1 MDDRRTREAGAASA
15 EARRAVPSL
24 ARKPVEEFRQN
35 LMVRY
40 LHAMAAHDAQAAA
53 EPSATGPEAPAVT
66 PRPAERP
73 TPPTELQVSHIAQR
87 TVVGVALDTPFMD
100 IARMLAREQLGAVPV
115 VDAEGRVVG
124 VVAES
129 DLLARAAAQASS
141 DAKPGTLG
149 KLLGRRPRT
158 VGGTAV
164 TLMSAP
170 ALTAHPW
177 TPVVEAA
184 RDAARSRVR
193 QVFVTDHKGRLVGV
207 VSRGELLH
215 ALVRDDAAIRDEV
228 VSHVLPDLLGIG
240 PARVDVEVHD
250 GVVTLSGP
258 VPTDLIPRLTDAVA
272 CIPDVLDVTD
282 HLTAA

>member
-1 MDDRRTREAGAASA
+1 M
-15 EARRAVPSL
+15 PSL

-40 LHAMAAHDAQAAA
+40 LHAMAAHDAQAVAEPAPA
-53 EPSATGPEAPAVT
+53 EPSAGSGTRRTAEPPAS
-66 PRPAERP
+66 P
-73 TPPTELQVSHIAQR
+73 TQLQVSHIAQR
-87 TVVGVALDTPFMD
+87 TVVGVDLDTPFMD

-115 VDAEGRVVG
+115 VDAAGRVVG

-129 DLLARAAAQASS
+129 DLLARAATQASS
-141 DAKPGTLG
+141 DKPGTLG

-158 VGGTAV
+158 VGGTAA

-170 ALTAHPW
+170 ALTVHPR

-215 ALVRDDAAIRDEV
+215 ALVRDDAAIREEV
-228 VSHVLPDLLGIG
+228 VSHILRDQSGID
-240 PARVDVEVHD
+240 PTRVDVKVHD

-272 CIPDVLDVTD
+272 DIPDVLDVAD
-282 HLTAA
+282 HLTAV

>member
-15 EARRAVPSL
+15 EARRAVPVL
-24 ARKPVEEFRQN
+24 AGTPTEDFRQN

-40 LHAMAAHDAQAAA
+40 LHAMAAHDSQAAA
-53 EPSATGPEAPAVT
+53 EPSAAGPASPTVT
-66 PRPAERP
+66 PRRAEP
-73 TPPTELQVSHIAQR
+73 STPSTELQVSHIAQR
-87 TVVGVALDTPFMD
+87 TAVGVELDTPFMD

-141 DAKPGTLG
+141 DEKPGPLG

-158 VGGTAV
+158 VGGTAA

-170 ALTAHPW
+170 VLTAHPW
-177 TPVVEAA
+177 TPVVDAA

-215 ALVRDDAAIRDEV
+215 ALVRDDTAIRDEV
-228 VSHVLPDLLGIG
+228 VSHVLPDLSGID
-240 PARVDVEVHD
+240 PAHVDVEVHD

-272 CIPDVLDVTD
+272 RIPDVLDVAD
-282 HLTAA
+282 HLTSV